1 MIQAYINGLKQEFKG
16 YNMATFTK
24 DVVAGLTVTAVA
36 LPLALAFGV
45 SSGVTAAAGLITAI
59 IAGLMMSATGGGFY
73 QISGPTGTMT
83 AVLMLLGAQYGM
95 QGIFMAGFLS
105 GVILLLAGIF
115 HLGKLTA
122 YIPMPVITGFTSGIA
137 ITIAMGQIDNF
148 FGVTSQGVSAIDK
161 ISSYVTLGFSPHL
174 PTLAIGL
181 ASAVLM
187 VVFPKKWN
195 AVVPA
200 SLVAL
205 ILATVASLALKLNI
219 AVVGEMPQSLL
230 LDDRLDLL
238 AVDWSIVPEL
248 IGPAASIAML
258 VMIESLLCGA
268 SAGKMTGVRLQ
279 NDMELISKGVGNMI
293 VPFFGGIPATAALAR
308 TSFAIRSGAQTR
320 VTGIV
325 HGVGLLVSMLVL
337 APAISQIP
345 LSSLAGVLI
354 ITAWRMNDWDSI
366 HKIFAGHFKGATL
379 KYGVTMLATIVF
391 DLTTAIIAGVS
402 ISLLF
407 LVGRLSHLDITYQK
421 ADMARMGID
430 DEPLIQRHA
439 NTVVVYISGAMIF
452 ANTEQVEAIEEE
464 LGDSDTVLFSMRG
477 VSELDLSN
485 GQTLYELIERLHA
498 KGIDVMFC
506 GLSSH
511 ATAMMGRTHIDE
523 LVGAHSIYWS
533 ADYALRDMRPKRAL
547 SETN

>member
-1 MIQAYINGLKQEFKG
+1 MVQQYIQGLKKEFHG
-16 YNMATFTK
+16 YNKATFCK

-45 SSGVTAAAGLITAI
+45 SSGVTAASGLITAI

-83 AVLMLLGAQYGM
+83 AILILLGSQYGM
-95 QGIFMAGFLS
+95 QGIFMAGFMS
-105 GVILLLAGIF
+105 GVMLLLAGVF
-115 HLGKLTA
+115 RLGKLTA
-122 YIPMPVITGFTSGIA
+122 FIPMPVITGFTSGIA

-148 FGVTSQGVSAIDK
+148 FGVTSQGVTAIEK
-161 ISSYVTLGFSPHL
+161 IFSYITLGFSPHL
-174 PTLAIGL
+174 VTMAI
-181 ASAVLM
+181 AVATVLLM
-187 VVFPKKWN
+187 VVFPPKWN
-195 AVVPA
+195 AVVPS

-205 ILATVASLALKLNI
+205 ILATSVSVVLGLDT
-219 AVVGEMPQSLL
+219 AVVGEMPTSLL
-230 LDDRLDLL
+230 LEDRLDLM
-238 AVDWSIVPEL
+238 AVDWTIVPEL

-268 SAGKMTGVRLQ
+268 SAGKMTGVHLQ
-279 NDMELISKGVGNMI
+279 NDVELISKGVGNMI

-345 LSSLAGVLI
+345 LSALAGVLI
-354 ITAWRMNDWDSI
+354 ITAWRMNDWESI
-366 HKIFAGHFKGATL
+366 GKIFRGHFKGATA
-379 KYGVTMLATIVF
+379 KYMVTMLATIIF
-391 DLTTAIIAGVS
+391 DLTTAIAAGVAL
-402 ISLLF
+402 SLLF
-407 LVGRLSHLDITYQK
+407 LTIRLSKLDITYSK
-421 ADMARMGID
+421 VDMARMGIKD
-430 DEPLIQRHA
+430 GDLIGRHA
-439 NTVVVYISGAMIF
+439 KTMVVYIAGAMIF
-452 ANTEQVEAIEEE
+452 ANGEQVEAIEEE

-485 GQTLYELIERLHA
+485 GQTLYDLIERLHT

-506 GLSSH
+506 GLSGH
-511 ATAMMGRTHIDE
+511 VTTMMSRTHIDQ
-523 LVGAHSIYWS
+523 LVGENSIYWS
-533 ADYALRDMRPKRAL
+533 AEYALRDIRPKREEHTTA
-547 SETN
+547 